1 MTNITTTPLPDS
13 LNAADEITQMLL
25 NEEGDK
31 EIPYF
36 DTSNPPIATIGI
48 GTAINATN
56 LPYSLPVL
64 GAPATQANIQTI
76 LNAVGASTASTLR
89 NNLNAALSTIPGAK
103 ASFSLNTDQAVAVL
117 TNILA
122 SVYEPGLDNFL
133 KANGTPLGHN
143 TQEYMV
149 RRLKPRLSSWLLH
162 KAIELRLG
170 TRSDI
175 NPMQTI

>member
-76 LNAVGASTASTLR
+76 LNA
-89 NNLNAALSTIPGAK
+89 ALSTIPGAK

-122 SVYEPGLDNFL
+122 SVYEPGLDNVL